1 MLNPS
6 FSLPPHCPRH
16 WVVIGIWGNCFSATH
31 WHPFTLYMVF
41 QFKHYLSLSLGSPVP
56 AAVPLRNTLVNSQD
70 VKLQTSGGATQ
81 SSLLL
86 LTILWGSAIP
96 RFSQYSP
103 LPNTCHGI
111 MTLKYLWFFNERIHD
126 EDFQIALLRGRVLK
140 KRAHFILF
148 KQYHCRTLSQ
158 SSK

>member
-6 FSLPPHCPRH
+6 FTPPPPRPGH

-31 WHPFTLYMVF
+31 WYSFTLYMVF
-41 QFKHYLSLSLGSPVP
+41 QFQHYLSLSLGSPGP
-56 AAVPLRNTLVNSQD
+56 AAVPLWNTLVSSQD

-86 LTILWGSAIP
+86 LTILWGSAMP
-96 RFSQYSP
+96 RLSQYSP

-111 MTLKYLWFFNERIHD
+111 MTLKYLWLFNECIHD
-126 EDFQIALLRGRVLK
+126 ADFQIALPRGRVLE